1 LSIENTNN
9 TNNNL
14 FKKNILSISHLDM
27 DGYGCQIVLRKFYGE
42 FQKMNTTYG
51 NIKKYI
57 GILDEILTRTF
68 YDIVYI
74 TDLSFSK
81 EELKELYI
89 VANKY
94 KDTMFYYIDHH
105 IVDIDYK
112 RLITNNFKLI
122 ITNKASATKLVYKY
136 LSKKYNIKDK
146 ELETFIDYI
155 NAYDIW
161 LKDKEPNNFKI
172 GFFLNEIFWNKGKNY
187 FWSSYKDNF
196 KIKNSDKDYYK
207 SIIEQKN
214 KLFQKLEKSKRI
226 MKFDDR
232 IFLIYLD
239 KHQSFITIDYPNYL
253 VYIIIKSNGRGSIR
267 FNEKLEN
274 YNFMNT
280 LKNKLLDLEY
290 IGEAGGHEL
299 AMGCHI
305 KKPTPKLL
313 VDLGKFLVKEI
324 DILLENKGL

>member
-27 DGYGCQIVLRKFYGE
+27 DGYGCQIALRKFYGE
-42 FQKMNTTYG
+42 FQKMNITYG

-57 GILDEILTRTF
+57 RILDEILTRTS

-74 TDLSFSK
+74 TDLNFNK

-89 VANKY
+89 ITNKY

-105 IVDIDYK
+105 IIDIDYK
-112 RLITNNFKLI
+112 RLITNNFKLLVSD
-122 ITNKASATKLVYKY
+122 KASATKLVYKY

-172 GFFLNEIFWNKGKNY
+172 GFFLNEIFWNKGKDY

-196 KIKNSDKDYYK
+196 KIKNTDKDYYK
-207 SIIEQKN
+207 NIIEQKN
-214 KLFQKLEKSKRI
+214 KLFQKLEKSNRI
-226 MKFDDR
+226 MKFDNR
-232 IFLIYLD
+232 IFLVYLD
-239 KHQSFITIDYPNYL
+239 KYQGFITIDYPNYL
-253 VYIIIKSNGRGSIR
+253 VYIIIKTNGRASIR
-267 FNEKLEN
+267 FDKKLEN
-274 YNFMNT
+274 YDFMNT

-290 IGEAGGHEL
+290 IEEAGGHEL

-305 KKPTPKLL
+305 KNPTPKLL

>member
-1 LSIENTNN
+1 MSIENTNN

-27 DGYGCQIVLRKFYGE
+27 DGYGCQIALRKFYGE
-42 FQKMNTTYG
+42 FQKMNITYG

-57 GILDEILTRTF
+57 RILDEILTRTS

-74 TDLSFSK
+74 TDLNFNK

-89 VANKY
+89 ITNKY

-105 IVDIDYK
+105 IIDIDYK
-112 RLITNNFKLI
+112 RLITNNFKLLVSD
-122 ITNKASATKLVYKY
+122 KASATKLVYKY

-172 GFFLNEIFWNKGKNY
+172 GFFLNEIFWNKGKDY

-196 KIKNSDKDYYK
+196 KIKNTDKDYYK
-207 SIIEQKN
+207 NIIEQKN
-214 KLFQKLEKSKRI
+214 KLFQKLEKSNRI
-226 MKFDDR
+226 MKFDNR
-232 IFLIYLD
+232 IFLVYLD
-239 KHQSFITIDYPNYL
+239 KYQGFITIDYPNYL
-253 VYIIIKSNGRGSIR
+253 VYIIIKTNGRASIR
-267 FNEKLEN
+267 FDKKLEN
-274 YNFMNT
+274 YDFMNT

-290 IGEAGGHEL
+290 IEEAGGHEL

-305 KKPTPKLL
+305 KNPTPKLL